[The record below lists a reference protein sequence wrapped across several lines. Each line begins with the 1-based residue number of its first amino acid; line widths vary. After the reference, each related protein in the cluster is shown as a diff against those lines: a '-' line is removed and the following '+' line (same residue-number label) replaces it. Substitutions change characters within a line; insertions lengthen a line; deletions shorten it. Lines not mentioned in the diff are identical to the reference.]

1 MHSPS
6 LFLLYKVETAD
17 DVVLKIRTPP
27 TIPLLEDE
35 SEDDLIL
42 QPPAGFSGMLLTWE
56 NLLTAYMLL
65 PPASRSNTATTK
77 HVITPTVV
85 DKIPPPDPASAAR
98 TDGEIIASLPYSP
111 VPHGDDTPPP
121 DPASA
126 APTDGKIMTPLPR
139 ADYIPADHATP
150 ASLKSTTTT
159 PGSSPTPMPTDHAIR
174 ANLIDAASQEIQEIP
189 PEMEQSQG

>member
-27 TIPLLEDE
+27 TISLLEDE

-56 NLLTAYMLL
+56 NLLTQFAYMLL
-65 PPASRSNTATTK
+65 PPASRSNTATMK
-77 HVITPTVV
+77 HVITPSTVV
-85 DKIPPPDPASAAR
+85 PHGDKIPPPDPASAAR
-98 TDGEIIASLPYSP
+98 TDGKIIASLPSSP

-121 DPASA
+121 D
-126 APTDGKIMTPLPR
+126 
-139 ADYIPADHATP
+139 PADHATP

-174 ANLIDAASQEIQEIP
+174 ANLIDAAGEEIQEIP